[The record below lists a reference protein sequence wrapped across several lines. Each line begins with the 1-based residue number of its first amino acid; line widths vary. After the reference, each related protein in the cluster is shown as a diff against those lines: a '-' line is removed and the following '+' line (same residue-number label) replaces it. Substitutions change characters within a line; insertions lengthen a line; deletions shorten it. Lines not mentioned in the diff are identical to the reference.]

1 MNFRIAVCVSTL
13 LATCS
18 IAAALP
24 AQEGLPTLDE
34 AMSISQKTGRP
45 ILAMAGQK
53 T

>member
-1 MNFRIAVCVSTL
+1 MNFRIAASVSTL
-13 LATCS
+13 LTTFS
-18 IAAALP
+18 IAAALQ

-34 AMSISQKTGRP
+34 ATAISQKTGRP